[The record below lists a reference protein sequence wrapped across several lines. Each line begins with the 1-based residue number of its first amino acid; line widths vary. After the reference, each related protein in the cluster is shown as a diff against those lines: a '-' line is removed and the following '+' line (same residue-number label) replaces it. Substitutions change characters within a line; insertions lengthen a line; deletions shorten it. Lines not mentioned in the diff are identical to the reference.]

1 MALQTGIQASEKL
14 KEIFSKCLSDDKVRT
29 LKVVIKNESLECES
43 LVQEQVS
50 DFQSDFDLSLTGL
63 VKDGES
69 CYIFIRKSEN
79 TKDWIFV
86 SFTPENSTVKEKM
99 LYSSTRSTMKLEFG
113 GTYICFEYSAT
124 TVDEVTLKGY
134 LSAKESKEAP
144 PPLTLAEQD
153 LKDQDE
159 HETKTLHGSQ
169 TRQQASGKL
178 EFPLTNE
185 AHNDVQLYKNNEV
198 NYVELRV
205 DTENEQIF
213 SAGSSNITADEFSER
228 LKEGKAGYHVF
239 SFRHDHEGNSIK
251 TELFIYFMPG
261 YSVPIKERMLFSSCK
276 NTLISYLE
284 TNMGLS
290 FDKKLESSEA
300 DEFNEK
306 NLYLEI
312 HPPVQVARKSFAK
325 PSAPGRKP
333 RQATNRRLRQ

>member
-14 KEIFSKCLSDDKVRT
+14 KEVFSTCLSDAKVRT
-29 LKVVIKNESLECES
+29 LKVVIKNEALECEN
-43 LVQEQVS
+43 LVHEQDS
-50 DFQSDFDLSLTGL
+50 DFQSDFDLSLNGL
-63 VKDGES
+63 IHDGEP

-79 TKDWIFV
+79 AKDWVFI
-86 SFTPENSTVKEKM
+86 SFTPESSSVKEKM
-99 LYSSTRSTMKLEFG
+99 LYSSTRATMKLEFG

-124 TVDEVTLKGY
+124 TVDEVTLSGY
-134 LSAKESKEAP
+134 LMAKEGKEAP

-169 TRQQASGKL
+169 TRQQASGRL
-178 EFPLTNE
+178 EFPLTDD
-185 AHNDVQLYKNNEV
+185 ALNDVEHYKAKQV
-198 NYVELRV
+198 NHIELRV
-205 DTENEQIF
+205 DTNSEQIY
-213 SAGSSNITADEFSER
+213 SAGSSNISADELSKR
-228 LKEGKAGYHVF
+228 LKEGNAGYHVF
-239 SFRHDHEGNSIK
+239 YFKHEHEGTTFDTN
-251 TELFIYFMPG
+251 LFIYFMPG

-284 TNMGLS
+284 TSMGLR

-312 HPPVQVARKSFAK
+312 HPPVQVARKAFAK

-333 RQATNRRLRQ
+333 RQANRRLRQ